1 MVRIRSALLAAL
13 LVLVAV
19 SLAACAAPP
28 YRAGTAT
35 IQGTLSIGPLCPVAP
50 CNVTAALRA
59 EAYALHPIVVYNA
72 DSAYSTVLGNTTADP
87 ATGRYSLVVPT
98 QTVVVRVESVGVA
111 QHVTPPYTVIE
122 LRDGGTY
129 NASFSLDTGIR

>member
-1 MVRIRSALLAAL
+1 MTRAAL
-13 LVLVAV
+13 LVSIIALVTVA
-19 SLAACAAPP
+19 LAACAQPP

-35 IQGTLSIGPLCPVAP
+35 IEGTLAIGPLCPVEP
-50 CNVTAALRA
+50 CNVTPQLRA

-98 QTVVVRVESVGVA
+98 QTVVVRIENLGPA
-111 QHVTPPYTVIE
+111 QHTSPPYKVVE
-122 LRDGGTY
+122 LRDGGVF
-129 NASFSLDTGIR
+129 NASFSVDTGIR